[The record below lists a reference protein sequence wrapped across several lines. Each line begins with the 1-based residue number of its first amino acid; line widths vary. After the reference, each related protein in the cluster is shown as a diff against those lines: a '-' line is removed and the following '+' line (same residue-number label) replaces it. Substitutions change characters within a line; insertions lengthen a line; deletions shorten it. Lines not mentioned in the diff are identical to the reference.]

1 MGSQCSVSHLPAVV
15 RHYDASMP
23 ERANASRGHESARAK
38 PRPLKKGR
46 TRAVPASSLRDV
58 QESGQ
63 PDAASLRI
71 LDLQRRAGNSAVSS
85 IVDRISRGVVQ
96 RVEVKEQ
103 KMSETLYNQPGAGG
117 KAKAKDYA
125 INPAYVLTRNGDTG
139 VTVKV
144 RVQFL
149 HQVRDATGALKDS
162 PVEIPAN
169 DPDDRRGWAQM
180 LVKEQAKP
188 WNGHVTFTGEEVNI
202 GSPNTMKR
210 IPVTFESVAVFGM
223 GEAHDNIVIIHPSS
237 VAAGTP
243 GQKIDAGNYY
253 INQGTYKAD
262 EKVIAAHEYGH
273 LIGIPDEY
281 SQSNEQMNALLHQAA
296 PSTAPSAQAALD
308 KKTVERMVLS
318 SLRSPLL
325 AALDAAMPSVTEA
338 LRAKRATVQKRMAAA
353 ARTGVKDAAV
363 RTELEKQLTASAE
376 PGLAKAVPKTVAFQ
390 TTTNFSNK
398 DLAGTAVEAGF
409 SAAALTTM
417 IRDKYWQTL
426 LGEDNANVAVAG
438 LGDVSINVR
447 QSVRDTTKAG
457 GAQAG
462 DAANAAAGS
471 VGGAGGPVNLL
482 GLPLIVAPSG
492 LVGKLTAI
500 PATWGT
506 AGSTLE
512 AGVTPAAFTTKMES
526 ILKSVGAITAL
537 AGLVP
542 GLAAPKSAG
551 THALYVK
558 AHGMVNNAASE
569 AAKQL
574 AADLLNTVIPP
585 VIAGGV
591 TDLQTSIQTE
601 VDKVMG
607 TPPGSIAALGS
618 NPPMAAMVT
627 AMKAR
632 LDADKAASAGGGRD
646 PVGGGKAAPDQDVTY
661 SYQGLM
667 GSHGN
672 MNIRQDQL
680 IPLVKQFNAKCATL
694 WEKAFK
700 AEVK

>member
-1 MGSQCSVSHLPAVV
+1 
-15 RHYDASMP
+15 MP
-23 ERANASRGHESARAK
+23 ERANSSRGHGHASAAV
-38 PRPLKKGR
+38 RPMKKGR
-46 TRAVPASSLRDV
+46 SRAAQAPALRDEA
-58 QESGQ
+58 QETGQ
-63 PDAASLRI
+63 PDAASLRV
-71 LDLQRRAGNSAVSS
+71 LDLQRKAGNSAVSS
-85 IVDRISRGVVQ
+85 IVDQISRGVVQ

-103 KMSETLYNQPGAGG
+103 KMSETLYDQSGAGG
-117 KAKAKDYA
+117 KAKAKDYS

-144 RVQFL
+144 RVKFL
-149 HQVRDATGALKDS
+149 HQVRDATGALKDT
-162 PVEIPAN
+162 PVEIPAS
-169 DPDDRRGWAQM
+169 DPDDRRGWAEK
-180 LVKEQAKP
+180 LVKEQVKP
-188 WNGHVTFTGEEVNI
+188 WNGHVTMTGEEVNI
-202 GSPNTMKR
+202 GKPNTMKR
-210 IPVTFESVAVFGM
+210 LPVTFESVAVFKVGDD
-223 GEAHDNIVIIHPSS
+223 HDNIVIIHPSS
-237 VAAGTP
+237 VAAGSP

-253 INQGTYKAD
+253 INKGTYKAD

-273 LIGIPDEY
+273 LLGIPDEY

-296 PSTAPSAQAALD
+296 PSTAPSALGALD

-318 SLRSPLL
+318 SLRAPLL
-325 AALDAAMPSVTEA
+325 AALDTAMPSVTDA
-338 LRAKRATVQKRMAAA
+338 LRAGRAAVQKKLAAA

-398 DLAGTAVEAGF
+398 DLASTTVEAGF
-409 SAAALTTM
+409 SAVELAKM
-417 IRDKYWQTL
+417 IRDKYAQSL
-426 LGEDNANVAVAG
+426 AAEEKANVAVAG
-438 LGDVSINVR
+438 LGDVSINVQ

-542 GLAAPKSAG
+542 GLAAPKTAG

-558 AHGMVNNAASE
+558 AHAMVNNAASA

-574 AADLLNTVIPP
+574 AVDLLNSVIPA
-585 VIAGGV
+585 VIASGL

-607 TPPGSIAALGS
+607 TPPAGIAALGS
-618 NPPMAAMVT
+618 NPAMAAMVA
-627 AMKAR
+627 AMKTR
-632 LDADKAASAGGGRD
+632 LDADKTASAGGGRD
-646 PVGGGKAAPDQDVTY
+646 PVGGAKAAPDQDVTY

-672 MNIRQDQL
+672 MNVRQDQL
-680 IPLVKQFNAKCATL
+680 TPLVKQFNSKCTSL